1 MQFLHGYYD
10 NNSVVVTSSP
20 LNSYANRVMTG
31 AALTMQTPVQ
41 HRSKLPDV
49 GTTIFTVIGQLSAQH
64 NAINLSQGA
73 PNFAPDRKLVDGVT
87 KAMLDNHNQYA
98 SMTGLLPLKTLIA
111 QKVETLYGARYDVN
125 DEILIA
131 ASASEGLY
139 SAISGLVHPGDEV
152 IYFEP
157 SFDSYAPIVRLQG
170 AKPVALKLAL
180 PDFTVNW
187 DEVQAAITSRTRM
200 IIINTPHNPSGQV
213 FSAHDLEMLAAVTLN
228 TDIVVLSDE
237 VYEHIVFDGKRHHG
251 MATHPQLAER
261 SVIVSSFGK
270 TFHVTGWRVGYCLAP
285 AALMDEICKVHQFL
299 MFSADTPMQYA
310 FADYMADPQTY
321 LSLAAFYQRKRDL
334 MQTLLAGSSFKL
346 LPSAGSFFLLAS
358 YEHFSDESDSDMVKR
373 LITEHGVATIPL
385 SAFYADG
392 TDNKLIRL
400 SFAKDEATLRAGA
413 QALCQ
418 LKPR

>member
-1 MQFLHGYYD
+1 M
-10 NNSVVVTSSP
+10 
-20 LNSYANRVMTG
+20 
-31 AALTMQTPVQ
+31 TMQTPVQ
-41 HRSKLPDV
+41 FRSKLPDV

-73 PNFAPDRKLVDGVT
+73 PNFSPDPKLITGVT
-87 KAMLDNHNQYA
+87 KAMQDNHNQYA
-98 SMTGLLPLKTLIA
+98 SMTGFRPLKTLIA
-111 QKVETLYGARYDVN
+111 EKVATIYGSTYDVD
-125 DEILIA
+125 DEILVT

-170 AKPVALKLAL
+170 ATPVALKLAL

-187 DEVQAAITSRTRM
+187 DEVRAAITPRTRM
-200 IIINTPHNPSGQV
+200 IIVNTPHNPSGQV
-213 FSAHDLEMLAAVTLN
+213 FSVHDLEMLVELTRN
-228 TDIVVLSDE
+228 TDIIILSDE
-237 VYEHIVFDGKRHHG
+237 VYEHIVFDGERHHG
-251 MATHPQLAER
+251 MATHPALAER

-285 AALMDEICKVHQFL
+285 AELMTEICKVHQFL

-310 FADYMADPQTY
+310 FAEYMANPDTY

-334 MQTLLAGSSFKL
+334 MQTLLAESPFKL
-346 LPSAGSFFLLAS
+346 LPSAGSFFLLAKFD
-358 YEHFSDESDSDMVKR
+358 HFTDESDSELVKR
-373 LITEHGVATIPL
+373 LITQYGVATIPL
-385 SAFYADG
+385 SAFYTDG

-418 LKPR
+418 VKPR

>member
-1 MQFLHGYYD
+1 M
-10 NNSVVVTSSP
+10 
-20 LNSYANRVMTG
+20 A
-31 AALTMQTPVQ
+31 MQTPVQ

-64 NAINLSQGA
+64 QAINLSQGA
-73 PNFAPDRKLVDGVT
+73 PNFPCDPQLIAGVT
-87 KAMLDNHNQYA
+87 KAMQEGHNQYA
-98 SMTGLLPLKTLIA
+98 PMTGLASLKQLIA
-111 QKVETLYGARYDVN
+111 EKVLSLYGSSYSPA
-125 DEILIA
+125 DEVLVT

-170 AKPVALKLAL
+170 ATPVALKLNL
-180 PDFTVNW
+180 PDFTINW
-187 DEVQAAITSRTRM
+187 DEVRAAITSRTRM
-200 IIINTPHNPSGQV
+200 IIVNTPHNPSGQV
-213 FSAHDLEMLAAVTLN
+213 FSAHDLEMLAALTRN
-228 TDIVVLSDE
+228 TDIVILSDE
-237 VYEHIVFDGKRHHG
+237 VYEHIVFDGKKHHG

-310 FADYMADPQTY
+310 FADYMRDPQTY
-321 LSLAAFYQRKRDL
+321 LSLAAVYQRKRDL
-334 MQTLLAGSSFKL
+334 MQSLLAASPFEL
-346 LPSAGSFFLLAS
+346 LPSGGSFFLLARFG
-358 YEHFSDESDSDMVKR
+358 HFSDESDSEMVKR
-373 LITEHGVATIPL
+373 LITEYGVATIPL
-385 SAFYADG
+385 SAFYTDG
-392 TDNKLIRL
+392 TDNNIIRL

-413 QALCQ
+413 QALCRV
-418 LKPR
+418 KPR